1 MHSTDPLIQAFSPE
15 RFRSLSEVFAGHFDL
30 VLQVIDLR
38 GNELETHTSGGA
50 CPPFCAMIRRSA
62 SGRSR
67 CRQDRL
73 RWLRMAFK
81 TGQPHTNFCHA
92 GVLISCIPIMNH
104 NQPLGGLL
112 VGRCLSEPFSETT
125 EQDLSRRLVGLR
137 LVKRDLF
144 AAARA
149 LPVCSARRFHEA
161 VEFLF
166 ILLYETTRLDPRVI
180 EWRRQQTL
188 QQAQIGEVIQQRK
201 ADGFS
206 EKYPFQ
212 SEQELLAK
220 VRIGDKTGAR
230 EILNS
235 ILGSIVFRNPGQI
248 NILKVRLVEL
258 LSILSR
264 SASEAGVDPDLLL
277 EKNVG
282 YISKVVSL
290 DTQEDIC
297 IWISLALNDFI
308 DSVYELQKPLRDDRL
323 RPAVEFIQKHYR
335 EKITLEEI
343 ARAAHLSVSRLCHLF
358 RERMRL
364 TIFDYLT
371 DLRISRARSLLIST
385 DRTCLEICYD
395 SGFNNLSYFNR
406 TFKQHTGMSPTQFR
420 RQNHR

>member
-1 MHSTDPLIQAFSPE
+1 M
-15 RFRSLSEVFAGHFDL
+15 
-30 VLQVIDLR
+30 
-38 GNELETHTSGGA
+38 
-50 CPPFCAMIRRSA
+50 
-62 SGRSR
+62 
-67 CRQDRL
+67 
-73 RWLRMAFK
+73 
-81 TGQPHTNFCHA
+81 
-92 GVLISCIPIMNH
+92 
-104 NQPLGGLL
+104 
-112 VGRCLSEPFSETT
+112 
-125 EQDLSRRLVGLR
+125 
-137 LVKRDLF
+137 
-144 AAARA
+144 
-149 LPVCSARRFHEA
+149 
-161 VEFLF
+161 
-166 ILLYETTRLDPRVI
+166 
-180 EWRRQQTL
+180 
-188 QQAQIGEVIQQRK
+188 
-201 ADGFS
+201 
-206 EKYPFQ
+206 
-212 SEQELLAK
+212 AK

-323 RPAVEFIQKHYR
+323 RPAVESIQKHYR